1 MPSRSQMSVAPE
13 EPAVHD
19 VGPIFAGR
27 KTFRFEYK
35 GSTLRI
41 FDQMGFFVFVAK
53 RKYGLPRHSF
63 TLFYAPTRERVAKL
77 KAKVSVRRHAW
88 NLYICGTKYAKLRQ
102 LSNGKT
108 VRFEIELISHAR
120 ENISIYGSWT
130 SNGWVIHRYLSSS
143 SRPSSHLT
151 QVQENFSWLMKLPPS
166 HHWQLIFSLRSFLR
180 SGELFLWV
188 L

>member
-1 MPSRSQMSVAPE
+1 MSVAPE

-130 SNGWVIHRYLSSS
+130 SNGWVIHRGHQSLASFARKCLMFWESCCFDDLVTVLLSAMAITAL
-143 SRPSSHLT
+143 RF
-151 QVQENFSWLMKLPPS
+151 EKMK
-166 HHWQLIFSLRSFLR
+166 
-180 SGELFLWV
+180 V
-188 L
+188 